1 MKWLQC
7 FFLITAMLATSGYR
21 FRCYFFCVD
30 QTSTQNDYV
39 EQRDYCREYAQ
50 LKANMAMRD
59 GAPEA
64 DDKSRKATL
73 VSLFST
79 CMGKNGWTV
88 PDGKGEGGG
97 IKKADATITPV
108 IPTPTLAST
117 KSEDKALLTRTAE
130 CAFARNSASIS
141 SNAKLRAEA
150 CDLECSEALRL
161 SPNAPRPASCPSEM
175 PAKLAHGNEE

>member
-1 MKWLQC
+1 MQWLRC
-7 FFLITAMLATSGYR
+7 LFLITALLATSGYR
-21 FRCYFFCVD
+21 FRCYMACVD

-50 LKANMAMRD
+50 LKVDMAMRD
-59 GAPEA
+59 GAPEV

-88 PDGKGEGGG
+88 PDGKGEGAA
-97 IKKADATITPV
+97 KKVDAAAPV
-108 IPTPTLAST
+108 TVAKPD
-117 KSEDKALLTRTAE
+117 DKPALTRNAE
-130 CAFARNSASIS
+130 CSFARSSASVS

-161 SPNAPRPASCPSEM
+161 SPNAPRPASCPSDM